1 MRFILL
7 VFLLVTI
14 FHKHLFVYAS
24 PDESTPEASLTQSDE
39 ISPIPTIET
48 GEAIA
53 EATAEAEINRN
64 VVGMNN
70 CFVLLNLYKDPEDTV
85 DLTNIVPTSCE
96 ATQDASHEADLRIA
110 NINQAVIVQD
120 IDESTNTGD
129 NNIASPEG
137 QIHTGDAT
145 STAYIS
151 NIANTNIVGSNTLFG
166 VVNIFAPTE
175 KDVVLPNEL
184 LFLQAGSTSALPIL
198 VVSNKNAAN
207 IQNNITA
214 ETTTGDNAGR
224 QIYTGDATVLIR
236 VANAANTNIL
246 QSGFFV
252 LHINALAPWT
262 GSLLNYG
269 GAVSTEGNT
278 LTAAT
283 TFALPL
289 NTNSPDTPV
298 SNANDATIVNNINLQ
313 ANTGENSAED
323 GTITTGDASIK
334 AFISNIA
341 NTNIVGNNWF
351 HMIVNIF
358 DKFDGNIVLPR
369 PDLATQ
375 TFSKATG
382 NSEVDITIQYA
393 NGGTLWA
400 RDVQV
405 LVHLPEGA
413 ALGSYSEGGQIDG
426 SRIYW
431 NLGMLEKN
439 QGGVR
444 TIRLALSKPGRY
456 TIASSISTSTDEPYK
471 QNNGSQTMVTVQKIE
486 PQPPVVYQQT
496 SDIVATPRPLP
507 QKQVISRTF
516 VPQPSK
522 TKHILPTLQSTPLHI
537 QDTVVK
543 DDPFPFISKVSRNVL
558 HALFQY
564 FLQSTAKML
573 SLLR

>member
-39 ISPIPTIET
+39 ISPMPTIET

-70 CFVLLNLYKDPEDTV
+70 CFVLLNLYENPEDTV

-96 ATQDASHEADLRIA
+96 AAQDASHEADLRIA
-110 NINQAVIVQD
+110 NINRAVIVQD

-175 KDVVLPNEL
+175 KDVVLPYEL
-184 LFLQAGSTSALPIL
+184 PFLHAGSTSALPIL

-214 ETTTGDNAGR
+214 EATTGDNAGG
-224 QIYTGDATVLIR
+224 QIYTGDSTVLIR
-236 VANAANTNIL
+236 VANTANTNIL

-262 GSLLNYG
+262 GSLQNYG
-269 GAVSTEGNT
+269 GA
-278 LTAAT
+278 AT
-283 TFALPL
+283 HMALPI
-289 NTNSPDTPV
+289 DTASADTTV
-298 SNANDATIVNNINLQ
+298 SSTNDASIVNNISLK
-313 ANTGENSAED
+313 ANTGGNSAED
-323 GTITTGDASIK
+323 GTIMTGDATIK

-382 NSEVDITIQYA
+382 TSEVDITIQYA
-393 NGGTLWA
+393 NRGTLWA

-413 ALGSYSEGGQIDG
+413 VLGSYSEGGQIDG

-431 NLGMLEKN
+431 NLGTLEKN
-439 QGGVR
+439 QSGER
-444 TIRLALSKPGRY
+444 TIHLILSKPGKY
-456 TIASSISTSTDEPYK
+456 TISSSISTSTDEPYT
-471 QNNGSQTMVTVQKIE
+471 QNNRSQTTVTYTASPVLLPTIAPISPYKIVHISAPAPTAKQIAKPVSPVKRYALMSLPGQILGKTSEQKI
-486 PQPPVVYQQT
+486 PIKTTSMSRDIHVV
-496 SDIVATPRPLP
+496 
-507 QKQVISRTF
+507 
-516 VPQPSK
+516 
-522 TKHILPTLQSTPLHI
+522 TLY
-537 QDTVVK
+537 
-543 DDPFPFISKVSRNVL
+543 FI
-558 HALFQY
+558 ALF
-564 FLQSTAKML
+564 FGIARLFP
-573 SLLR
+573 

>member
-24 PDESTPEASLTQSDE
+24 PDESTPEATLAPSDE
-39 ISPIPTIET
+39 ISV
-48 GEAIA
+48 A

-70 CFVLLNLYKDPEDTV
+70 CFVLLNLYEDPEDTV
-85 DLTNIVPTSCE
+85 DLSNIVPTSCE
-96 ATQDASHEADLRIA
+96 STQDASHEAALQIE
-110 NINQAVIVQD
+110 NINQAVIEQN
-120 IDESTNTGD
+120 IDEAANTGD
-129 NNIASPEG
+129 NNIASSEG

-175 KDVVLPNEL
+175 KDVVLPYEL
-184 LFLQAGSTSALPIL
+184 PFLQAGSTSSLPVL
-198 VVSNKNAAN
+198 VVSNRNTAN
-207 IQNNITA
+207 IQNNIATEA
-214 ETTTGDNAGR
+214 TTGGNTGG
-224 QIYTGDATVLIR
+224 QIDTGDSTVLIH
-236 VANAANTNIL
+236 VANTANTNIL

-262 GSLLNYG
+262 GSLQNYS
-269 GAVSTEGNT
+269 GAVSAEGNT

-283 TFALPL
+283 TFALPV
-289 NTNSPDTPV
+289 NTNGPDTTV

-313 ANTGENSAED
+313 ANTGRNSAEHS
-323 GTITTGDASIK
+323 TITTGDATIK

-369 PDLATQ
+369 PDVATQ
-375 TFSKATG
+375 TFSKATDK
-382 NSEVDITIQYA
+382 NEVDITIQYA
-393 NGGTLWA
+393 NGGSLWA

-413 ALGSYSEGGQIDG
+413 TLGSYSEGGQIDG
-426 SRIYW
+426 SRVFW
-431 NLGMLEKN
+431 NLGTLEKN
-439 QGGVR
+439 QSGER
-444 TIRLALSKPGRY
+444 TIHLVLSNPGRY
-456 TIASSISTSTDEPYK
+456 TISSSISTSTDEPYK

-486 PQPPVVYQQT
+486 PPRPPVVYQQT
-496 SDIVATPRPLP
+496 SDIEATPSPLP
-507 QKQVISRTF
+507 QKQSFSRTF
-516 VPQPSK
+516 VQQPSK
-522 TKHILPTLQSTPLHI
+522 TKHILPTLQSTPSHI
-537 QDTVVK
+537 QDRVVK
-543 DDPFPFISKVSRNVL
+543 DDPLFSISTVSRNVL

-573 SLLR
+573 TLLK